1 MKLKEFV
8 NLYIIPENNIP
19 LYNYD
24 IAVINSSIG
33 EKYWQQFLKVED
45 ITENEIDQLPTLARL
60 ALAVTFLSHVRFQ
73 LIKNGQAAG
82 VSMVPDPRRGEDKE
96 LTHLN

>member
-73 LIKNGQAAG
+73 LIKNG
-82 VSMVPDPRRGEDKE
+82 
-96 LTHLN
+96 